1 MSDGVPSSRK
11 IRVYIENT
19 SNLGPLFQITPA
31 MLEAA
36 GARRPDVLARCDI
49 VFGTDLQG
57 FAAGLAD
64 IDALLAWK
72 FPHRD
77 LGRLAPRLRWIQL
90 PGAGVDHLLPL
101 DWLAPGVALTNA
113 SGAHRPKI
121 GEWLLLGLLMLN
133 NAIPALL
140 RHQRDRSWQQIFST
154 GIAGKTVL
162 ILGVGQAGGAAAEQA
177 KAFGLRVIGTRRSG
191 AAHHAVDAMYPP
203 AATEALLPQAD
214 FVIVSVPATPQ
225 TTPLFDARRIALM
238 RPGAGIISLARH
250 GVIDMPALI
259 DALRSGRLGG
269 AVLDVEDSGVAA
281 SVAGLWSC
289 PNLIALPHCL
299 SNDPDQFMSNVLDIF
314 LENLQ
319 RFIRGEAL
327 CNLVRR
333 DRGY

>member
-140 RHQRDRSWQQIFST
+140 RHQRARSWQQIFST

-225 TTPLFDARRIALM
+225 TTPLLDARRIALM

>member
-11 IRVYIENT
+11 THVYIENT
-19 SNLGPLFQITPA
+19 SSLGPLFQVTPA

-36 GARRPDVLARCDI
+36 GARRPDVLPRCEI
-49 VFGTDLQG
+49 SFGADLQEFG
-57 FAAGLAD
+57 AGVAD
-64 IDALLAWK
+64 ADALLAWQ

-101 DWLAPGVALTNA
+101 DWLAPDVALTNA

-140 RHQRDRSWQQIFST
+140 RRQHERNWQQIFST

-177 KAFGLRVIGTRRSG
+177 KGFGLRVIGTRRSG
-191 AAHHAVDAMYPP
+191 AAHPAVDAMHPP
-203 AATEALLPQAD
+203 AALEALLPQAD
-214 FVIVSVPATPQ
+214 FVVVSMPKTPE
-225 TTPLFDARRIALM
+225 TTSLMDARRIALM
-238 RPGAGIISLARH
+238 RPGAGLVSLARH
-250 GVIDMPALI
+250 GVIDMAALI
-259 DALRSGRLGG
+259 EALRSGHLGG
-269 AVLDVEDSGVAA
+269 AVLDVEDSAVAA

-289 PNLIALPHCL
+289 PNLIVLPHCL
-299 SNDPDQFMSNVLDIF
+299 SNDPEQFMVNVLDIF
-314 LENLQ
+314 VENLS
-319 RFIRGEAL
+319 RFMRGEVL
-327 CNLVRR
+327 HNLVQPW
-333 DRGY
+333 RGY

>member
-49 VFGTDLQG
+49 VFGIDLQG

-140 RHQRDRSWQQIFST
+140 RHQRARSWQQIFST

-225 TTPLFDARRIALM
+225 TTPLLDARRIALM

>member
-162 ILGVGQAGGAAAEQA
+162 ILGVGQAGDAAAEQA

-225 TTPLFDARRIALM
+225 TTPLLDARRIALM

-269 AVLDVEDSGVAA
+269 AVLDVEDAGVAA

>member
-1 MSDGVPSSRK
+1 MSDGTPSSRK
-11 IRVYIENT
+11 TRVYIENT
-19 SNLGPLFQITPA
+19 SSLGPLFQINPA
-31 MLEAA
+31 MLDAA
-36 GARRPDVLARCDI
+36 GARRPGVLSQCDI
-49 VFGTDLQG
+49 AFGTNLLG
-57 FAAGLAD
+57 FAAGVAD
-64 IDALLAWK
+64 IDALLAWQ
-72 FPHRD
+72 FPRLD
-77 LGRLAPRLRWIQL
+77 LARLAPRLRWIQL

-140 RHQRDRSWQQIFST
+140 RHQRDRNWQQIFSA

-162 ILGVGQAGGAAAEQA
+162 ILGVGQAGGAAAEKA
-177 KAFGLRVIGTRRSG
+177 KGFGMRVIGTRRSG
-191 AAHHAVDAMYPP
+191 ASHPAVDAMYPP
-203 AATEALLPQAD
+203 RSTETLLPQAD
-214 FVIVSVPATPQ
+214 FVIVSVAATPE
-225 TTPLFDARRIALM
+225 TTPLLDARRIALM
-238 RPGAGIISLARH
+238 RPGAGVISLARH

-259 DALRSGRLGG
+259 DALQSGPLGG

-299 SNDPDQFMSNVLDIF
+299 SNDPDQFMVNVLDIF

-327 CNLVRR
+327 RNLVQPERN
-333 DRGY
+333 Y